1 MAFKM
6 KGSPMYRNF
15 GIGASPVKKE
25 GVTERKKL
33 TPKEIAAH
41 EARKEN
47 YKRIRAA
54 NPDDFELRK
63 HGMPGEHAKGTWT
76 HKKSGKIMK
85 DYVAEGTTLPTVE
98 VKGKKSPAT
107 KKENKK
113 FADKKGQGAG
123 DGSKKG
129 SKGKDLDKMPG
140 GMGGEKFTYLPPGT
154 KKKSPATKKKKV
166 DLNPAK
172 IDYKNMTKAQV
183 RAAVIAQNRKG
194 PKTSIS
200 MSHAMRMHKMAQK

>member
-6 KGSPMYRNF
+6 KGSPMKRNF

-25 GVTERKKL
+25 GVASKTKL
-33 TPKEIAAH
+33 TPKEI
-41 EARKEN
+41 EARK
-47 YKRIRAA
+47 KRKANMKAIRDA

-63 HGMPGEHAKGTWT
+63 HGMPGEAKGGTWT
-76 HKKSGKIMK
+76 HKKSGKTMK
-85 DYVAEGTTLPTVE
+85 DYYDTGETLSTVE

-107 KKENKK
+107 KK
-113 FADKKGQGAG
+113 KGA
-123 DGSKKG
+123 
-129 SKGKDLDKMPG
+129 
-140 GMGGEKFTYLPPGT
+140 TLP
-154 KKKSPATKKKKV
+154 SDA
-166 DLNPAK
+166 AK

-200 MSHAMRMHKMAQK
+200 MSHAMRMHRMAQK

>member
-41 EARKEN
+41 KARKEN

-63 HGMPGEHAKGTWT
+63 HGMPGENIKGTWT

-85 DYVAEGTTLPTVE
+85 DYVAEGATLPTVE

-107 KKENKK
+107 KK
-113 FADKKGQGAG
+113 KKGA
-123 DGSKKG
+123 
-129 SKGKDLDKMPG
+129 
-140 GMGGEKFTYLPPGT
+140 TLP
-154 KKKSPATKKKKV
+154 S
-166 DLNPAK
+166 DRAK

-200 MSHAMRMHKMAQK
+200 MAHAMRMHRMAQK